1 MGPRDHG
8 LLTPPGPPPILM
20 STSSTPYYPSSS
32 SSLHSSH
39 SYLQQDTPS
48 SRAFRHNEPPTSLP
62 IRPYLQRPTS
72 LDRDNDVNISRHSH
86 IPELQFNSVSFEE
99 DPTERNT
106 SSALSTVQQ
115 TIPCSTMHHI
125 LEEESVTPNEQQRM
139 SHEMVEYLVPPSRY
153 SALSR
158 ANTDPSSTTYPHRRT
173 TPVSPPPAYGL
184 PAYEEVVKEPRIAP
198 PSYEERGTGGSYP
211 SPPPPFRPQRTL
223 YRGDEV
229 TSTTCSGNGASNAY
243 EGCHTSLTF
252 THSCPASNHGSII
265 ATDCGSSSS
274 SRNSTRQL
282 TRSSRAEEIPDIY
295 WEQAARELDFC
306 TCRKCQAR
314 YRQYFEEEPDPNMD
328 AGMIPIETQV
338 LMQEVLTD
346 GMAFCS
352 L

>member
-1 MGPRDHG
+1 
-8 LLTPPGPPPILM
+8 M

-115 TIPCSTMHHI
+115 TLPCSTMHHI

-184 PAYEEVVKEPRIAP
+184 PAYEEVVKEVCTRRPKLGVCLQIISEIYILISSDIYMF
-198 PSYEERGTGGSYP
+198 SYSSHVLHHQVMKKLSHPERVA
-211 SPPPPFRPQRTL
+211 F
-223 YRGDEV
+223 V
-229 TSTTCSGNGASNAY
+229 W
-243 EGCHTSLTF
+243 
-252 THSCPASNHGSII
+252 
-265 ATDCGSSSS
+265 
-274 SRNSTRQL
+274 
-282 TRSSRAEEIPDIY
+282 IPDPFHMRNEVQEDHTPHLLPLSAHKEHY
-295 WEQAARELDFC
+295 
-306 TCRKCQAR
+306 T
-314 YRQYFEEEPDPNMD
+314 EEMK
-328 AGMIPIETQV
+328 
-338 LMQEVLTD
+338 
-346 GMAFCS
+346 
-352 L
+352 